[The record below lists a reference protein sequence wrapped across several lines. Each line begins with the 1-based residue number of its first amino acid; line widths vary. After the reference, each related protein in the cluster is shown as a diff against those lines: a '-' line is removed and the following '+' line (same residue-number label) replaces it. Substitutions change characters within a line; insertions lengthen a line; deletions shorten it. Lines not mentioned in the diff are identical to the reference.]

1 MIYTDLYDVWF
12 ELVDKPT
19 KSVYISGTL
28 LMNTGVSAIWNHPFR
43 SHSTWL
49 LGILCEA
56 GDATCSR
63 PPWRSWA
70 REVAADPW
78 LEPDLF
84 YFRNQKN
91 ILGTNFTHIEI
102 SDMIWCIHN
111 ICFFSYLC
119 LWTLINQHC
128 VSFHIGL
135 PPMMLFCR
143 APVPTHYGP
152 AWYENKIL
160 VQTFSMTYLTRFM
173 GRKNPRIPFGILL
186 GTARLW

>member
-12 ELVDKPT
+12 KLVDKPT
-19 KSVYISGTL
+19 KSDNISGTL
-28 LMNTGVSAIWNHPFR
+28 LMNTGVNAIWNHPFR

-84 YFRNQKN
+84 YFRNQKKYLGNQLYTYWN
-91 ILGTNFTHIEI
+91 IWHDVSII
-102 SDMIWCIHN
+102 YV
-111 ICFFSYLC
+111 FSYLY